1 VFGVF
6 ESRGRSLRRAVALAA
21 AAALL
26 NISGAARASHA
37 PARAAAGQVAAA
49 EGLTVDGSPAVAG
62 QTFFNGSAFQTGEGS
77 AASLALGNLA
87 RVQMF
92 AATALRL
99 DFDAESLGGSLG
111 AGAAR
116 VFVPQ
121 GVAASLSTADAS
133 VLSDAAAG
141 PALFSVRVTGEGT
154 KLSVE
159 SGRVE
164 MRAGGRALTA
174 VAGQSLYAAGGS
186 APQAAPPQGNGMSD
200 KKKAGIILGV
210 AAAFAA
216 ILLIVAGQDQEVE
229 TPPELP
235 CPIPAVSPI
244 FPLPPGC

>member
-1 VFGVF
+1 MFGVF

-26 NISGAARASHA
+26 NLSGAARASHA
-37 PARAAAGQVAAA
+37 PSRAAAGQVTAA
-49 EGLTVDGSPAVAG
+49 EGLTVDGSPAVSG
-62 QTFFNGSAFQTGEGS
+62 QTFFDGSAFHTGEGS

-87 RVQMF
+87 RVQLS
-92 AATALRL
+92 AETALRL
-99 DFDAESLGGSLG
+99 NFDAESFGVALG

-116 VFVPQ
+116 VSVPQ

-141 PALFSVRVTGEGT
+141 PALFSVRVSEEGT
-154 KLSVE
+154 RLSVE

-164 MRAGGRALTA
+164 MRAGGRSLTA
-174 VAGQSLYAAGGS
+174 VAGQTLYASGGS
-186 APQAAPPQGNGMSD
+186 APQAAPPQGNGLSG
-200 KKKAGIILGV
+200 KKKAGIFLGLAV
-210 AAAFAA
+210 ALAA
-216 ILLIVAGQDQEVE
+216 IIIIVAGQDEEVE
-229 TPPELP
+229 TPPEIP